1 MVPFLIPC
9 FIHHCSTWIFFF
21 CPSKIPIVDVM
32 GADFFRN
39 HHIIATW
46 KTLSAAQ
53 SFDQEQYRWLKEPN
67 AIFWDGQSSEPMS
80 SIVTQ

>member
-1 MVPFLIPC
+1 MSWVLI
-9 FIHHCSTWIFFF
+9 
-21 CPSKIPIVDVM
+21 
-32 GADFFRN
+32 FRN

-53 SFDQEQYRWLKEPN
+53 SFDQGQYRWLKGPN
-67 AIFWDGQSSEPMS
+67 AIVWDGQSSEPMS